1 MLALPGPPVV
11 QVAGEVVSMVVP
23 CADMANHL
31 NDPNAAYVYNP
42 RTDCFE
48 LVSLRVRVH
57 TWLG

>member
-1 MLALPGPPVV
+1 MV

-48 LVSLRVRVH
+48 LVSLRLRVH